1 MTVGQLGRDKLEKDN
16 DNRNFIKFGK
26 NIRGIGTGSIIAALL
41 AIYFSLMW
49 NFFPAFYSVQPA
61 IAKGLPTLA
70 EVGLSSLSTGGSFDI
85 SVTGFNRG
93 ETTDI
98 QIVSISFPNLTG
110 NINFRDGNQ
119 NDGYIKIK
127 NHNFSQSPL
136 FIASGDI
143 VGSRYS
149 GGSETTTAKYPSV
162 EFFSRPWKG
171 NTGHHAQI
179 EVSPAT
185 SDKFIIF
192 VKAISLPHFGDLSQY
207 PEDGLKDYQEEF
219 VEIHSSYLKR

>member
-1 MTVGQLGRDKLEKDN
+1 MTVGQPGRDKLEKDN

-26 NIRGIGTGSIIAALL
+26 NIRGIATGSIIAALL

-98 QIVSISFPNLTG
+98 QIVSISFPNMTG
-110 NINFRDGNQ
+110 NINFDDGNH
-119 NDGYIKIK
+119 NDGYIKVK

-136 FIASGDI
+136 FVASGDT

-149 GGSETTTAKYPSV
+149 GRLRDHCSEIS
-162 EFFSRPWKG
+162 FSRVF
-171 NTGHHAQI
+171 Q
-179 EVSPAT
+179 
-185 SDKFIIF
+185 
-192 VKAISLPHFGDLSQY
+192 
-207 PEDGLKDYQEEF
+207 
-219 VEIHSSYLKR
+219 

>member
-1 MTVGQLGRDKLEKDN
+1 VWK
-16 DNRNFIKFGK
+16 
-26 NIRGIGTGSIIAALL
+26 
-41 AIYFSLMW
+41 
-49 NFFPAFYSVQPA
+49 FFPAFYSVQPA
-61 IAKGLPTLA
+61 IAKGLPALT
-70 EVGLSSLSTGGSFDI
+70 EVGLSSLSPGGYFDI

-98 QIVSISFPNLTG
+98 QIVSVSFPNLTG

-143 VGSRYS
+143 VGLRYS
-149 GGSETTTAKYPSV
+149 GGSETTTAKYPSI
-162 EFFSRPWKG
+162 EFFSRPWKD

-192 VKAISLPHFGDLSQY
+192 VKAISLPHFGNLSQY
-207 PEDGLKDYQEEF
+207 PQDGLKDYQEEF
-219 VEIHSSYLKR
+219 VEIHSIYLKR